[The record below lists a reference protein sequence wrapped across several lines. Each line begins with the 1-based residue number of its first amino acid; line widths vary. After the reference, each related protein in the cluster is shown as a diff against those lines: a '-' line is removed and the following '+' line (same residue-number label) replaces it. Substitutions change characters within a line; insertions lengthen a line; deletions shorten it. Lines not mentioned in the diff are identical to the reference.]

1 MALNKKINE
10 LNEMF
15 SVFDNPMDKYSQI
28 IELGKNNPG
37 LLNEDKN
44 NKNKIS
50 GCSSLAWVI
59 TTKKNNNFYISIDS
73 DTFIVKG
80 LLNILK
86 IIIDG
91 QTEKDILKLDIQ
103 NILNTIGLKNALTSQ
118 RTNGFSSALNK
129 IKKQIIDINGR

>member
-1 MALNKKINE
+1 M
-10 LNEMF
+10 
-15 SVFDNPMDKYSQI
+15 
-28 IELGKNNPG
+28 
-37 LLNEDKN
+37 
-44 NKNKIS
+44 
-50 GCSSLAWVI
+50 I

>member
-1 MALNKKINE
+1 MTLDKKINE

-44 NKNKIS
+44 DKNKIS
-50 GCSSLAWVI
+50 GCTSLAWGG
-59 TTKKNNNFYISIDS
+59 TTKNNNNFYILIDS

>member
-1 MALNKKINE
+1 MTLDKKINE

-44 NKNKIS
+44 DKNKIS
-50 GCSSLAWVI
+50 GFTSLACVI
-59 TTKKNNNFYISIDS
+59 TTKNNNNFYISIDS